1 MEPKGETILA
11 AHGRS
16 HPFLS
21 SEKILKV
28 SVKDRKV
35 CNKWYRENLHKVAFE
50 DKGKGNQLI
59 FYDELKFSSTFAF
72 QICPPNPC

>member
-35 CNKWYRENLHKVAFE
+35 CNK
-50 DKGKGNQLI
+50 
-59 FYDELKFSSTFAF
+59 
-72 QICPPNPC
+72 

>member
-50 DKGKGNQLI
+50 DKGKKG
-59 FYDELKFSSTFAF
+59 KSTYFL
-72 QICPPNPC
+72 